1 MDYVVIAAMAGSVY
15 ALLSLGYALVYS
27 SLRLINFAHGEFCML
42 GAYLALGVLQI
53 LGCSA
58 WVALAA
64 ALAGGGI
71 AAAVTWFVAYRPL
84 QKAERSSAI
93 LAAIGA
99 SICLQQIVSRSVGAK
114 SRAFSLS
121 LWDGRVAV
129 AGVDLD
135 STSVLCVGSMLAVL
149 GLIHVLWRHTHVGLA
164 VRAVAD
170 DRDAAE
176 SVGISSQRVVL
187 WTFLLAGTVAGIAGV
202 VLATSLSRVEPTMGF
217 APGLKAFVAALAGGL
232 HDPRK
237 AALGGL
243 FLGIAET
250 LAVVAGLSAYRDALV
265 LLVLVGILLVQAQ
278 LQEHSPLL
286 RASLVE
292 ED

>member
-1 MDYVVIAAMAGSVY
+1 MDYIVIAAMTSSVY
-15 ALLSLGYALVYS
+15 ALLALGYALVYS
-27 SLRLINFAHGEFCML
+27 SLRLINFAHGEFCMI
-42 GAYLALGVLQI
+42 GAYVALGVLQI
-53 LGCSA
+53 PGCSA
-58 WVALAA
+58 WVALVAA
-64 ALAGGGI
+64 VVGGGT
-71 AAAVTWFVAYRPL
+71 AAAVTWLVAYRPL
-84 QKAERSSAI
+84 QKADRSSAI
-93 LAAIGA
+93 IAAIGA
-99 SICLQQIVSRSVGAK
+99 SICLQQIVSRSVGAQ

-121 LWDGRVAV
+121 LWDGSIAV
-129 AGVDLD
+129 GGVDVD
-135 STSVLCVGSMLAVL
+135 STSVLCATSMLVVL
-149 GLIHVLWRHTHVGLA
+149 GLVHILWQHTHVGLA

-176 SVGISSQRVVL
+176 SVGISSQRIVL
-187 WTFLLAGTVAGIAGV
+187 WTFLLAGTVAGIAGIA
-202 VLATSLSRVEPTMGF
+202 LAASLSRVDPTMGF

-265 LLVLVGILLVQAQ
+265 LLALVGILLAQAR
-278 LQEHSPLL
+278 LQDRSPLL
-286 RASLVE
+286 RTSLIE